1 MFLIGFLQRTLAS
14 WTIVEGHVTK
24 AIFFLLFFREPS
36 FPHADL
42 NSGQKKSIYAI
53 VVAGPRKQL

>member
-24 AIFFLLFFREPS
+24 ANFFLLFREPS